1 MEKKRAC
8 LKYLA
13 ANIGNIGVVGVG
25 LAIFQNASVW
35 AFLGGGASYLSGSLS
50 YEEGIPMSYL
60 YAFMVGFSLFCVG
73 VFIVKYTD

>member
-13 ANIGNIGVVGVG
+13 SNIGNIGVVGVG

-35 AFLGGGASYLSGSLS
+35 AFLGGGLLIYMGPYLIRKA
-50 YEEGIPMSYL
+50 YQ
-60 YAFMVGFSLFCVG
+60 
-73 VFIVKYTD
+73 

>member
-1 MEKKRAC
+1 MPHSSNLSKKAMIMEKKRAS

-35 AFLGGGASYLSGSLS
+35 AFLGGGLLIYLG
-50 YEEGIPMSYL
+50 PYL
-60 YAFMVGFSLFCVG
+60 IRKAYR
-73 VFIVKYTD
+73 

>member
-1 MEKKRAC
+1 MIMEKKRAC

-35 AFLGGGASYLSGSLS
+35 AFLGGGLLIYLGL
-50 YEEGIPMSYL
+50 YL
-60 YAFMVGFSLFCVG
+60 IRKAYR
-73 VFIVKYTD
+73 

>member
-1 MEKKRAC
+1 MPHSSNLSKKAVIMEKKRAC

-35 AFLGGGASYLSGSLS
+35 AFLGGGGFLS
-50 YEEGIPMSYL
+50 IW
-60 YAFMVGFSLFCVG
+60 
-73 VFIVKYTD
+73 VFIL

>member
-13 ANIGNIGVVGVG
+13 ANIGNIGAVGVG

-35 AFLGGGASYLSGSLS
+35 
-50 YEEGIPMSYL
+50 
-60 YAFMVGFSLFCVG
+60 
-73 VFIVKYTD
+73 VFIL

>member
-1 MEKKRAC
+1 MLYSSSLMKKAVRMEKKRAC

-35 AFLGGGASYLSGSLS
+35 AFLGGGLLIYMGLYLIRKA
-50 YEEGIPMSYL
+50 YQ
-60 YAFMVGFSLFCVG
+60 
-73 VFIVKYTD
+73 

>member
-1 MEKKRAC
+1 MPHSSNLSKKAVIMEKKRAC

-35 AFLGGGASYLSGSLS
+35 AFLGGGLLVYLGL
-50 YEEGIPMSYL
+50 YL
-60 YAFMVGFSLFCVG
+60 IRKAYP
-73 VFIVKYTD
+73 